1 MHKLFTRFLLTAIV
15 ALFSHAAFAE
25 PDLLLYFQISDS
37 PQFDNGAPCSYEFA
51 MVSFTEDGTT
61 PSGGYR
67 NLYVGG
73 ATEPSG
79 TAIDSGGEAAYASL
93 GRLGSNLTMESQIL
107 FELWSASGD
116 SFERVGYYTA
126 LYSDLIGHIM
136 ESGGVSQATPLMIT
150 QVHAQAVPEPTSGL
164 LTVLGVAF
172 LALRRKRV

>member
-1 MHKLFTRFLLTAIV
+1 MHRLFTRFLLTAIV
-15 ALFSHAAFAE
+15 ALFSRAAFAE
-25 PDLLLYFQISDS
+25 PDLLLYFQIDS
-37 PQFDNGAPCSYEFA
+37 SNLTFVENGSACSYDFA
-51 MVSFTEDGTT
+51 MVSFTTDGTN
-61 PSGGYR
+61 PSGEYR

-79 TAIDSGGEAAYASL
+79 TAIASGSEAAYASL
-93 GRLGSNLTMESQIL
+93 GSNPSAESQIL

-126 LYSDLIGHIM
+126 LYSDLTGNIM
-136 ESGGVSQATPLMIT
+136 ESGGVSPAMPLMIA
-150 QVHAQAVPEPTSGL
+150 QVHAEAVPEPTSGL

>member
-1 MHKLFTRFLLTAIV
+1 MHRLFTRFLLTAIV
-15 ALFSHAAFAE
+15 ALFSRAAFAE

-37 PQFDNGAPCSYEFA
+37 PQFDNSDDTCSYDFA

-61 PSGGYR
+61 PSGDYR

-79 TAIDSGGEAAYASL
+79 TAIASGSEAAYASL
-93 GRLGSNLTMESQIL
+93 GSNPSAESQIL

-126 LYSDLIGHIM
+126 MYSDLIGNIM

-164 LTVLGVAF
+164 LVLLGAAV
-172 LALRRKRV
+172 LALRRKRF

>member
-1 MHKLFTRFLLTAIV
+1 MHKLFARFLLTAIV
-15 ALFSHAAFAE
+15 ALFSRAAFAE
-25 PDLLLYFQISDS
+25 PDLLLYFQIDS
-37 PQFDNGAPCSYEFA
+37 SNLTFVENGSACSYDFA
-51 MVSFTEDGTT
+51 MVSFTTDGTN
-61 PSGGYR
+61 PSGEYR

-79 TAIDSGGEAAYASL
+79 TAIASDSDAAYASL
-93 GRLGSNLTMESQIL
+93 GSNPSAESQIL

-126 LYSDLIGHIM
+126 LYSDLTGNIM
-136 ESGGVSQATPLMIT
+136 ESGGVSPAMPLMIA
-150 QVHAQAVPEPTSGL
+150 QVHAEAVPEPTSGL

>member
-1 MHKLFTRFLLTAIV
+1 MHRLFTRFLLTAIV
-15 ALFSHAAFAE
+15 ALFSRAAFAE

-37 PQFDNGAPCSYEFA
+37 PQFDNSVDTCSYNFA
-51 MVSFTEDGTT
+51 RVSFTEDGTT
-61 PSGGYR
+61 PSGDYR

-79 TAIDSGGEAAYASL
+79 TAIASGSEAAYASL
-93 GRLGSNLTMESQIL
+93 GSNPSAESQIL

-126 LYSDLIGHIM
+126 MYSDLIGNNM

-164 LTVLGVAF
+164 LVLLGAAV
-172 LALRRKRV
+172 LALRRKRI